1 MSHRVTFRS
10 VSAPVL
16 VPLILFAVA
25 YETPAADSA
34 WSRFHGESGFGFV
47 ADGNLPSQWT
57 DRDYVW
63 RRELPWADVG
73 SPIVVDRSVY
83 YLSANPQSAE
93 ITLESLDLDSGN
105 LLWSQSF
112 PHPSHHVHA
121 RNTLASS
128 TPAADRQN
136 VFVAFADP
144 DHTFLKCLSHQ
155 GDVLWSRDFGPWQ
168 SQHGFGTSPRI
179 FGSMILLMNSQ
190 QADQLGP
197 GKTPGQS
204 RLIAVDRVTGETLWE
219 TKLTTTRS
227 CYGVPAIYPEDAD
240 SSEPAQLIGANTG
253 DGIFG
258 LDANTGKMLWNLRVF
273 GKRVCSTPLVVGD
286 IAIGTCGSG
295 GGGNELVAVQ
305 IPKSADQSPKE
316 IYRISRAAPYV
327 PTPSIKGD
335 RMFTIDDKGIASCL
349 NVTTGEVVWSQRIG
363 GNFGASPIVIG
374 DKMLIISLDGKAT
387 VLRAADRFERLGS
400 VDLGGPVGA
409 TPAFSDGRLILR
421 VGSEIRC
428 LGAEAI

>member
-1 MSHRVTFRS
+1 MSHLVTFHS
-10 VSAPVL
+10 LPASAI
-16 VPLILFAVA
+16 VPLILIAVV
-25 YETPAADSA
+25 YQSPAADA
-34 WSRFHGESGFGFV
+34 PWSRFHGESGFGYV
-47 ADGNLPSQWT
+47 ADGSLPSQWT

-63 RRELPWADVG
+63 RRQLEMTDVG

-83 YLSANPQSAE
+83 YLTANSKSNE
-93 ITLESLDLDSGN
+93 ITLESLDLESGK
-105 LLWSQSF
+105 LLWSQAF
-112 PHPSHHVHA
+112 PHPEHHVHA

-128 TPAADRQN
+128 TPAADDQN
-136 VFVAFADP
+136 VYIAFADP
-144 DHTFLKCLSHQ
+144 DHTFLKCLSHA
-155 GDVLWSRDFGPWQ
+155 GDVVWSRDFGPWQ

-204 RLIAVDRVTGETLWE
+204 RLIAVDRGTGETLWE

-227 CYGVPAIYPEDAD
+227 CYGVPAIHSGGADANG
-240 SSEPAQLIGANTG
+240 PVQLIGANTG

-273 GKRVCSTPLVVGD
+273 DKRVCSTPLVVGD

-305 IPKSADQSPKE
+305 IPKTADQQPQE
-316 IYRISRAAPYV
+316 IYRINRAAPYV

-349 NVTTGEVVWSQRIG
+349 KVTTGEVVWSQRIG

-400 VDLGGPVGA
+400 VDLDGAVGA
-409 TPAFSDGRLILR
+409 TPAFSGGRLILR

-428 LGAEAI
+428 LGGDAI